1 MDKQAVRRTL
11 DQLAAF
17 LELQGG
23 NAARV
28 RAVRHAARSELLATG
43 RSSALDELREQVSPG
58 LAEMLRIPGLGAA
71 KVRRIHESL
80 AIESLAELEAAAG
93 DGRLAALPRFGAK
106 TAESVRRGIA
116 SLRQASGPRL
126 FHHAQDELEAVRSAL
141 AGLEGSGLLRVE
153 IAGAV
158 RRRCEVIEALDL
170 VAVHEGQAA
179 RDTLVP
185 RLGRA
190 YGVTEIA
197 GRGGNVTL
205 RFASGTVVDVLLTTP
220 ERFGL
225 DWIRATGSPAHVAAL
240 ETRARAMGVSL
251 SASFVDEP
259 AVYRALDHAWVPPEL
274 REGSGELEA
283 AANGGLPSL
292 VEQGDLR
299 GLLHCHSN
307 YSDGTVTIADWAAAC
322 RAAGYAWVG
331 ITDHSKSSPY
341 AGGLATED
349 VAQQHHEIDQVNARV
364 SGVRVLKGVEAD
376 ILADGTLDYGPDV
389 LDRFDFVI
397 GSIHSR
403 RRGVSRVRAGAAGRG
418 GLMPT
423 KTKAPPS
430 RRSSHETEAERRAR
444 VRKIIARLEKAY
456 PDATC
461 ALHHKSA
468 LELLVATILSAQ
480 STDARVNLVTPA
492 LFAKYRA
499 AQDYAGTDPKVLEQE
514 IHSTGFFRN
523 KTKSIIGMAQALIER
538 HGGTV
543 PDTMEQLVQLPG
555 VGRKTANV
563 VLGTWFGKNE
573 GIVVDTHVQRPAPAP
588 RAGVRGAAHQR
599 VGGGAAPT
607 ARLYGADR
615 RRQDRRGRPAGRR
628 VGWQGPLRADPRRH
642 GRAPSR
648 RSERRPLPLA
658 VRGQDARLWPRR
670 ARSDRARGG
679 APAARGV
686 PPGERE
692 ARVPAGRGD
701 LERCRGDD
709 SGWGPGRP
717 HGGRG
722 VRHPSLE

>member
-28 RAVRHAARSELLATG
+28 RAVRYAPRSALRATG
-43 RSSALDELREQVSPG
+43 RSGALDELREQVSPG

-158 RRRCEVIEALDL
+158 RRRCEMNEALDL

-179 RDTLVP
+179 RETLVP

-205 RFASGTVVDVLLTTP
+205 RFASGTVVEVLLPTP

-240 ETRARAMGVSL
+240 EPRAGALSVSL
-251 SASFVDEP
+251 AAAFPDEP
-259 AVYRALDHAWVPPEL
+259 SLYRALGLAWVPPEL
-274 REGSGELEA
+274 REGNGELEA
-283 AANGGLPSL
+283 AAGGGGRLPHL
-292 VEQGDLR
+292 VEHGDLR
-299 GLLHCHSN
+299 GFLHCHSN

-322 RAAGYAWVG
+322 RAAGYEWVG
-331 ITDHSKSSPY
+331 ITDHSKSAAY
-341 AGGLATED
+341 AGGLGIED
-349 VAQQHHEIDQVNARV
+349 VAQQHLEIDQVNARV
-364 SGVRVLKGVEAD
+364 SGIRVLKGVEAD

-403 RRGVSRVRAGAAGRG
+403 FGMSEAEMTRRVR
-418 GLMPT
+418 T
-423 KTKAPPS
+423 
-430 RRSSHETEAERRAR
+430 
-444 VRKIIARLEKAY
+444 
-456 PDATC
+456 ATDQPHL
-461 ALHHKSA
+461 A
-468 LELLVATILSAQ
+468 I
-480 STDARVNLVTPA
+480 P
-492 LFAKYRA
+492 
-499 AQDYAGTDPKVLEQE
+499 
-514 IHSTGFFRN
+514 
-523 KTKSIIGMAQALIER
+523 
-538 HGGTV
+538 
-543 PDTMEQLVQLPG
+543 
-555 VGRKTANV
+555 
-563 VLGTWFGKNE
+563 
-573 GIVVDTHVQRPAPAP
+573 RP
-588 RAGVRGAAHQR
+588 
-599 VGGGAAPT
+599 
-607 ARLYGADR
+607 
-615 RRQDRRGRPAGRR
+615 
-628 VGWQGPLRADPRRH
+628 
-642 GRAPSR
+642 
-648 RSERRPLPLA
+648 
-658 VRGQDARLWPRR
+658 
-670 ARSDRARGG
+670 
-679 APAARGV
+679 
-686 PPGERE
+686 PPGP
-692 ARVPAGRGD
+692 VQFQ
-701 LERCRGDD
+701 
-709 SGWGPGRP
+709 PGA
-717 HGGRG
+717 
-722 VRHPSLE
+722 